1 MQGKTTPQGNLLR
14 TLKVTR
20 LRRYALLLA
29 VAAISLCLMAY
40 DCGESA
46 EVNFGYSYSPRITMP
61 QWTPEGTR
69 ILLVLRSTIYVVDAD
84 GSNLKAVNGD
94 AGKQYRDAHSPSPSP
109 DGSQVVYSQRLK
121 SGGLIGGRL
130 SYELVLSDIDGSN
143 DRRLTEDVANY
154 VTPAWSPDGSRIAFL
169 SDRLSLEDLSDDLYL
184 TDFTL
189 FTMAPDGTDIRS
201 LAPEVL
207 AREEGAFPVWSPDG
221 RKIAFLSEE
230 RLSEGGVQFVIY
242 TVRSDGSELK
252 RLSETIS
259 LPAWSPDS
267 NSIALVKDYDTI
279 GLFIV
284 DVDGSESRE
293 VKRVSAQANGGRGG
307 LGLYRLDWT
316 SDGSEVR
323 FGSYPF
329 IVVKMDGETVK
340 SNTHLYPEKATA
352 IWSPNGSKVAVI
364 PQFAWDELVS
374 EQDSEVVLFIMS
386 PDGTD
391 KRVLIRETGPGKYKE
406 DKGERWSPDYARG
419 Q

>member
-14 TLKVTR
+14 TLKATR

-29 VAAISLCLMAY
+29 VAVISLCLMAY

-46 EVNFGYSYSPRITMP
+46 EVNFGYSYSSRMTIP
-61 QWTPEGTR
+61 QWTPEGNR
-69 ILLVLRSTIYVVDAD
+69 ILLVRWSTIYVVDAD
-84 GSNLKAVNGD
+84 GSNLEVVNGD

-201 LAPEVL
+201 LAPGVL
-207 AREEGAFPVWSPDG
+207 AIEQGAIPIWSPDG

-230 RLSEGGVQFVIY
+230 RL
-242 TVRSDGSELK
+242 
-252 RLSETIS
+252 
-259 LPAWSPDS
+259 A
-267 NSIALVKDYDTI
+267 
-279 GLFIV
+279 
-284 DVDGSESRE
+284 
-293 VKRVSAQANGGRGG
+293 
-307 LGLYRLDWT
+307 
-316 SDGSEVR
+316 
-323 FGSYPF
+323 
-329 IVVKMDGETVK
+329 
-340 SNTHLYPEKATA
+340 
-352 IWSPNGSKVAVI
+352 
-364 PQFAWDELVS
+364 
-374 EQDSEVVLFIMS
+374 
-386 PDGTD
+386 
-391 KRVLIRETGPGKYKE
+391 
-406 DKGERWSPDYARG
+406 
-419 Q
+419 